1 MFVRYLH
8 RGDMI
13 NALFEMNGKVVD
25 GRPMKIREA
34 VPGRF
39 KLMTNIF

>member
-1 MFVRYLH
+1 
-8 RGDMI
+8 MI
-13 NALFEMNGKVVD
+13 MALYEMNNKVID

-39 KLMTNIF
+39 KLLTSIY